1 MFDSI
6 SKTRICIGSS
16 CQAPLNTILLSTF
29 WNIHFH
35 PILPQ
40 HLPLLHIPFSHY
52 LYTTFVTNSLLFYS
66 CKTLISL
73 RPPLY
78 SHIFCHP
85 TYFFPTGFSLLINLS
100 FPLHVSPHST
110 SFPTLS
116 FPTALFPL
124 TRAHLPFPFTGVNT
138 RRRCCQQLSVTGL
151 GW

>member
-52 LYTTFVTNSLLFYS
+52 LYTTFVTNFIILFLQNPHFLETPTLFSHFLPSHLLLS
-66 CKTLISL
+66 NWLQSPHQPLISSPCL
-73 RPPLY
+73 SLSPFHFIPNFVL
-78 SHIFCHP
+78 SHSFVP
-85 TYFFPTGFSLLINLS
+85 INKSS
-100 FPLHVSPHST
+100 F
-110 SFPTLS
+110 
-116 FPTALFPL
+116 A
-124 TRAHLPFPFTGVNT
+124 FPFHW
-138 RRRCCQQLSVTGL
+138 S
-151 GW
+151 